1 MVTNI
6 LARIRRID
14 TLIREGNTGTP
25 AQLARTIGVSVRTLY
40 QYIKQMKQAG
50 APIQFNQL
58 TKSYYYREDGRFNC
72 GFSFVAD
79 DNATGSK
86 LSVKTMKEYIDMMNR
101 QMVINYN

>member
-14 TLIREGNTGTP
+14 TLIREGKTGTP
-25 AQLARTIGVSVRTLY
+25 AELARTIGVSERTIY

-50 APIQFNQL
+50 APIAFNQL
-58 TKSYYYREDGRFNC
+58 TRNYYYREDGRFNC
-72 GFSFVAD
+72 GFSFVEEA
-79 DNATGSK
+79 NNKPK
-86 LSVKTMKEYIDMMNR
+86 LSIRTMKEYLDMMNR

>member
-14 TLIREGNTGTP
+14 TLIKEGKTGTP
-25 AQLARTIGVSVRTLY
+25 AQLAHTIGVSVRTLY

-79 DNATGSK
+79 DNNTPRVQIKSI
-86 LSVKTMKEYIDMMNR
+86 KEYVDMVNKNIL
-101 QMVINYN
+101 INYN